1 MMGRLIAF
9 FQAGRQVA
17 DIRAEL
23 EAMHKRVSRLE
34 TWNLNTRL
42 QDAERRL
49 RTVGSVYGFTAYRDW

>member
-17 DIRAEL
+17 DLRAEL

-49 RTVGSVYGFTAYRDW
+49 RKVGSVYGFTAYRDW